1 MTAINQEAIG
11 IMFKLMT
18 AHSDL
23 RNSIKYEDREEAL
36 KATKVSALLGMRF
49 LGLIPNLDK
58 FGIKH
63 VSDEEMSELRK
74 KLNSLL
80 S

>member
-1 MTAINQEAIG
+1 MSAFNQEAIDV
-11 IMFKLMT
+11 LLRLVA

-23 RNSIKYEDREEAL
+23 WNSIKDEDREEAL
-36 KATKVSALLGMRF
+36 RATKVSALLSMR
-49 LGLIPNLDK
+49 LLSLMPNPDK
-58 FGIKH
+58 FGIKY
-63 VSDEEMSELRK
+63 VTDEEMSELRK

>member
-1 MTAINQEAIG
+1 MTAFNQEANDV
-11 IMFKLMT
+11 LLRLVV

-23 RNSIKYEDREEAL
+23 RNSVEDEDREEAL
-36 KATKVSALLGMRF
+36 RATKMSALLGMKF
-49 LGLIPNLDK
+49 LSLMPNPGNL
-58 FGIKH
+58 GIKP
-63 VSDEEMSELRK
+63 VTDEEMSELRK